1 MGTSVLIVGVLSV
14 IEILRQLG
22 TEWLIMSLQRMDR
35 DWFRH
40 KKWDAADEAHFNE
53 KLRRARDK
61 AQPLRIQASYLSE
74 TDPKAALA
82 LLDRYF
88 ALGEHFDI
96 AQAFLDQANA
106 HLALGASDEALR
118 SLENAL
124 QREREFPNLKTAAWS
139 RFALLV
145 AERKLDHLYDKAL
158 QVLREN
164 PLSSLSFPLDG
175 FLWNA
180 AFALIAD
187 ATGRRKHAAETA
199 AKALEFA
206 ALTHSGFRYHADVGL
221 VGTRYDELKHE
232 LRRLARS

>member
-1 MGTSVLIVGVLSV
+1 
-14 IEILRQLG
+14 
-22 TEWLIMSLQRMDR
+22 MSRD
-35 DWFRH
+35 DWFRN
-40 KKWDAADEAHFNE
+40 KKWDAAAVAHFNE

-61 AQPLRIQASYLSE
+61 AQPLRIQAGYLVK

-96 AQAFLDQANA
+96 AQAFLDQAEA
-106 HLALGASDEALR
+106 YLTLGAQEEALR

-124 QREREFPNLKTAAWS
+124 QRERRFPNLKTRAWS
-139 RFALLV
+139 RYALLV
-145 AERKLDHLYDKAL
+145 AQRRLDRLYDSAL
-158 QVLREN
+158 QVLKEN
-164 PLSSLSFPLDG
+164 PLSSLSFPVDG

-187 ATGRRKHAAETA
+187 AFRQPKHAAETA

-206 ALTHSGFRYHADVGL
+206 ALTHSGFRYHRDVGL
-221 VGTRYDELKHE
+221 VGTRYDDLKHE
-232 LRRLARS
+232 LRRLIRG

>member
-1 MGTSVLIVGVLSV
+1 MG
-14 IEILRQLG
+14 R
-22 TEWLIMSLQRMDR
+22 D
-35 DWFRH
+35 DWFRN
-40 KKWDAADEAHFNE
+40 KKWDAATEAHFNE

-61 AQPLRIQASYLSE
+61 AQPLRIQAYHLQN

-88 ALGEHFDI
+88 ALGNHFDM
-96 AQAFLDQANA
+96 ASAFLHQAEA
-106 HLALGASDEALR
+106 HLTLGEREEAIR
-118 SLENAL
+118 SLEEAL
-124 QREREFPNLKTAAWS
+124 QRERDCPNVKTQGWS

-158 QVLREN
+158 KVLQEN
-164 PLSSLSFPLDG
+164 PVSSVSFPVDG

-187 ATGRRKHAAETA
+187 AKGQHKHAAETA

-221 VGTRYDELKHE
+221 VEARYDGLKHE
-232 LRRLARS
+232 MGRLVRG